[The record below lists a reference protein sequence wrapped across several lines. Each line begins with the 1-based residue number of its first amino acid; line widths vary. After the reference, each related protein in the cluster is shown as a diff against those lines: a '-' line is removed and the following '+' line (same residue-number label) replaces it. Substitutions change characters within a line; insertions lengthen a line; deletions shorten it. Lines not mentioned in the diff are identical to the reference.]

1 MPVLKILLK
10 SAILV
15 FIILSVYFIVH
26 PSACSNL
33 MLGRVTNTTD
43 REPAVEQA
51 AGTHGELF
59 TPQGDKPLNGEAA
72 EPLKE
77 PEQTKEE
84 DELFQEQE
92 GFIPQETPS
101 AEPEQGASTAQPESI
116 TPSEQSQEAANQTS
130 PYSQE
135 DIDYAIARRY
145 VELEQEY
152 ARLNKIGK
160 DTAKEIAYKVMDDFE
175 MTQQEWEA
183 FLLRATEGNLFN
195 KIRLEVAS
203 GK

>member
-1 MPVLKILLK
+1 MFKILLK
-10 SAILV
+10 AAVLV

-33 MLGRVTNTTD
+33 MLGRVTNPTD
-43 REPAVEQA
+43 RHPAVEEM
-51 AGTHGELF
+51 GDTHGELF
-59 TPQGDKPLNGEAA
+59 TPAGDQPLDGYV
-72 EPLKE
+72 P
-77 PEQTKEE
+77 
-84 DELFQEQE
+84 
-92 GFIPQETPS
+92 PQETASDAEKEELLHEQEPAPEEPADQEQAPQES
-101 AEPEQGASTAQPESI
+101 APAAQEEQPVKPAEQTA
-116 TPSEQSQEAANQTS
+116 AA
-130 PYSQE
+130 YSQE

-160 DTAKEIAYKVMDDFE
+160 ETAKEIAYKVMDDFE

-183 FLLRATEGNLFN
+183 FLLRATESNLFN

>member
-1 MPVLKILLK
+1 MFKILLK
-10 SAILV
+10 AAILV

-33 MLGRVTNTTD
+33 MLGRVTNPTD
-43 REPAVEQA
+43 RHPAVEEM
-51 AGTHGELF
+51 GDTHGELF
-59 TPQGDKPLNGEAA
+59 TPAGDQPLDGYVPPQGTSSDA
-72 EPLKE
+72 E
-77 PEQTKEE
+77 KEE
-84 DELFQEQE
+84 LLHEQE
-92 GFIPQETPS
+92 PAPEEPAAQEP
-101 AEPEQGASTAQPESI
+101 APAAQEEQPVKPADQTA
-116 TPSEQSQEAANQTS
+116 AAYT
-130 PYSQE
+130 QE

-160 DTAKEIAYKVMDDFE
+160 ETAKEIAYKVMDDFE

-183 FLLRATEGNLFN
+183 FLQRATESNLFN

>member
-1 MPVLKILLK
+1 MFKILLK
-10 SAILV
+10 SAVLV

-43 REPAVEQA
+43 RHPAVEEP
-51 AGTHGELF
+51 AGTQGELF
-59 TPQGDKPLNGEAA
+59 APAGDQPL
-72 EPLKE
+72 
-77 PEQTKEE
+77 EQQDRPALPAQDEE
-84 DELFQEQE
+84 LWQEQE
-92 GFIPQETPS
+92 QPAAPETPA
-101 AEPEQGASTAQPESI
+101 AEVTAP
-116 TPSEQSQEAANQTS
+116 SQEEASAREAPAA
-130 PYSQE
+130 YSQE

-152 ARLNKIGK
+152 AQLNKIGK
-160 DTAKEIAYKVMDDFE
+160 ETAKEISYKVMDDFE

-183 FLLRATEGNLFN
+183 FLQRATQSNLFN
-195 KIRLEVAS
+195 RIRLELAS

>member
-1 MPVLKILLK
+1 MFKILLK
-10 SAILV
+10 AAVLV

-33 MLGRVTNTTD
+33 MLGRVTNSTD
-43 REPAVEQA
+43 MKSVEEKP
-51 AGTHGELF
+51 GNTHGELF
-59 TPQGDKPLNGEAA
+59 TPAGDRPLAGYTKPQETGS
-72 EPLKE
+72 
-77 PEQTKEE
+77 EE
-84 DELFQEQE
+84 DELLQENSSLLEEPAEQE
-92 GFIPQETPS
+92 PVIMQEPPS
-101 AEPEQGASTAQPESI
+101 VNSPVEQKEPAVT
-116 TPSEQSQEAANQTS
+116 

-135 DIDYAIARRY
+135 EIDYAIARRY

-152 ARLNKIGK
+152 AQLNKIGK

-175 MTQQEWEA
+175 MTQQEWES
-183 FLLRATEGNLFN
+183 FLQRATESNLFN

>member
-1 MPVLKILLK
+1 MLKILLK

-33 MLGRVTNTTD
+33 MLGRVTNYTD
-43 REPAVEQA
+43 KQPVVEDA
-51 AGTHGELF
+51 SATHGELL
-59 TPQGDKPLNGEAA
+59 TPVGDRPLDGYTRPQRLDPQTTDEELLQEN
-72 EPLKE
+72 EPSVQEE
-77 PEQTKEE
+77 P
-84 DELFQEQE
+84 
-92 GFIPQETPS
+92 
-101 AEPEQGASTAQPESI
+101 APEAQPAS
-116 TPSEQSQEAANQTS
+116 SEASA
-130 PYSQE
+130 YSQE
-135 DIDYAIARRY
+135 EIDYAVARRY

-183 FLLRATEGNLFN
+183 FLQRATETNLFN
-195 KIRLEVAS
+195 KIRLEVATA
-203 GK
+203 K